1 MLVLISWSGV
11 AFPANADFVP
21 PIQHAIASRGGHAA
35 NKAAAAQEKKA
46 ERNIPTPGG
55 PGEPSTAPPGYAPSV
70 PA

>member
-35 NKAAAAQEKKA
+35 NKAAEQERGA
-46 ERNIPTPGG
+46 EQNIPAPGG